1 MQFRSKHIEYRMAG
15 GSRQPPGPLRLCE
28 SGAAGAGHRHPH
40 RQRRQRDVAGGRGGT
55 LSDPRSGEGIEL
67 IGGIGQMVGGK
78 DAMQLHE
85 LSLSLYVSYGNEH
98 ELTTYIREYAIIVC
112 WVS

>member
-1 MQFRSKHIEYRMAG
+1 MAG
-15 GSRQPPGPLRLCE
+15 GSCQPPGPLRLCE

-55 LSDPRSGEGIEL
+55 LSDPRSGEGIER
-67 IGGIGQMVGGK
+67 IGGTWRDWTNGWRK
-78 DAMQLHE
+78 RCYAT
-85 LSLSLYVSYGNEH
+85 SRTLSLYVSYGNEH
-98 ELTTYIREYAIIVC
+98 ELTRHIREYAIIVC